1 METAAEPKFT
11 AIAQD
16 LLQLKAGGVILGF
29 QQEYEKQRNE
39 VVFSPYLPYILK
51 PNALQW
57 KKEKIENEKMIY
69 SRLYI
74 SFEISGL

>member
-1 METAAEPKFT
+1 METAAEPKFA

-39 VVFSPYLPYILK
+39 VVFSPYPPYILK

-57 KKEKIENEKMIY
+57 EKGKDWKWENDLFEDIY
-69 SRLYI
+69 K
-74 SFEISGL
+74 FWN